1 MLIDN
6 IHLVACSLCRER
18 VVGEDVVNSV
28 ASTGHSQ
35 SLQHRS
41 LYRSVDCVIL
51 SSYII
56 FLESSCKLEYFSAN
70 DI

>member
-1 MLIDN
+1 MG
-6 IHLVACSLCRER
+6 
-18 VVGEDVVNSV
+18 GEDVVNSV

-35 SLQHRS
+35 SLKHRS